1 MITTGVVIPSSVIN
15 VVVIISIVIDNATN
29 GVLILFNEVS
39 FSIDL
44 ESIQRFRIVDVLRK
58 GVPKFWTK
66 YLYHFCPI
74 INQVSPLSKKIP
86 CVLHVT
92 NIKVLGTI
100 NIGC

>member
-58 GVPKFWTK
+58 GVP
-66 YLYHFCPI
+66 
-74 INQVSPLSKKIP
+74 
-86 CVLHVT
+86 
-92 NIKVLGTI
+92 
-100 NIGC
+100 